1 MTEAKAMHKFLAL
14 LRIQLLARYADLKPS
29 NLKNIT
35 DQKEKKKARSTLL
48 AYVLLVVMFGGMI
61 IPYELFMM
69 DLLGQLGMEE
79 MLPALAV
86 TLSMVCTL
94 IMSFFFIM
102 TSLYFGKDAAYL
114 AALPIKSSTV
124 LSAKLTQ
131 VWISETLISTFFILP
146 ASIIYGIKVGADV
159 LFYVRMVL
167 VWMTVSILP
176 ICIVSFLSTL
186 LIRLSSLW
194 KHRETMMTVSGI
206 LLMVAYFVFVFT
218 ISSAPTDMMEDPE
231 MMMQMLSDNKGVLQ
245 QATRLFPPA
254 VWLTEGLLGD
264 WGQLALGLLVNAA
277 AAALTVW
284 LLSKPYRKLSLLQ
297 TQVPENKKVL
307 KGDKHFMPSTPFM
320 ACFKREWRQICRVS
334 TYALNTFPT
343 AFMPVLFVGM
353 MGYMLMSEGGAGELK
368 MALGTMGLPSGIVAA
383 VLAGL
388 MCFMAGI
395 NPAIATSV
403 SREGRNGHG
412 MLTSLPVN
420 PQVYAKA
427 KLALGMLLS
436 VAGVTVASI
445 VAGVMLPG
453 FLPDI
458 AAALVISILYCFIT
472 NVLSLYFDIR
482 NPKLDWMT
490 ETEAIKQGTGTL
502 KGMLVGLGILLAVAA
517 VSVGLFMLNANLLVY
532 TLAMVALLMI
542 ISWLVWQLLMRTAEK
557 HYWVG

>member
-1 MTEAKAMHKFLAL
+1 MRKFFAL

-29 NLKNIT
+29 NLKKIT
-35 DQKEKKKARSTLL
+35 DPKEKKKARSTIL
-48 AYVLLVVMFGGMI
+48 AYILVAVMFAGMI

-69 DLLGQLGMEE
+69 NLLSQLGMEE

-114 AALPIKSSTV
+114 AAMPIKSRTV

-131 VWISETLISTFFILP
+131 VWISETLISTLFILP
-146 ASIIYGIKVGADV
+146 ASIIYGIRVGVDA
-159 LFYVRMVL
+159 LFYLRMVP
-167 VWMTVSILP
+167 VWLTVSILP
-176 ICIVSFLSTL
+176 ICIVAFLSTL

-194 KHRETMMTVSGI
+194 KHRETMMTVGGI
-206 LLMVAYFVFVFT
+206 LMMLAYFVFVFAM
-218 ISSAPTDMMEDPE
+218 SSGPMDAMEDPA
-231 MMMQMLSDNKGVLQ
+231 MMMQLLTDNKATLQ

-264 WGQLALGLLVNAA
+264 WGQLALGLAVNAA
-277 AAALTVW
+277 AAVFTVLAL
-284 LLSKPYRKLSLLQ
+284 SGPYRKLSLLQ

-307 KGDKHFMPSTPFM
+307 KDDKHFRSSTPFM

-343 AFMPVLFVGM
+343 AFMPVIFVGM
-353 MGYMLMSEGGAGELK
+353 IGYMLMSEGGAGELK
-368 MALGTMGLPSGIVAA
+368 TALSTAGLPGGLVAA

-395 NPAIATSV
+395 NPAIATAV

-412 MLTSLPVN
+412 MLTSLPVK

-427 KLALGMLLS
+427 KMAVGMLLS
-436 VAGVTVASI
+436 VSGVTAASI
-445 VAGVMLPG
+445 VAAVLVPG

-458 AAALVISILYCFIT
+458 AVALVIGILYCLIT
-472 NVLSLYFDIR
+472 NALSLLFDIR
-482 NPKLDWMT
+482 APKLDWMT

-502 KGMLVGLGILLAVAA
+502 KGMLVGLGILLAVAGA
-517 VSVGLFMLNANLLVY
+517 SVGLFLLNAGLMVYGLVMAAV
-532 TLAMVALLMI
+532 LGVI
-542 ISWLVWQLLMRTAEK
+542 GWLCWTLLMRTAEK
-557 HYWVG
+557 SYWQD

>member
-1 MTEAKAMHKFLAL
+1 MRKFFAL

-29 NLKNIT
+29 NLKKIT
-35 DQKEKKKARSTLL
+35 DPKEKKKARSTIL
-48 AYVLLVVMFGGMI
+48 AYILVTVMFAGMI

-69 DLLGQLGMEE
+69 NLLGQLGMEK
-79 MLPALAV
+79 MLPAAAV

-114 AALPIKSSTV
+114 AAMPIQSRTV

-131 VWISETLISTFFILP
+131 VWISETLISTLFILP
-146 ASIIYGIKVGADV
+146 ASIIYGIRVGVDA
-159 LFYVRMVL
+159 LFYLRMVL
-167 VWMTVSILP
+167 VWLSVSILP
-176 ICIVSFLSTL
+176 ICIVAFLSTL

-194 KHRETMMTVSGI
+194 KHRETMMTVGGI
-206 LLMVAYFVFVFT
+206 LMMLAYFVFVFSM
-218 ISSAPTDMMEDPE
+218 SSGPMDAMEDPA
-231 MMMQMLSDNKGVLQ
+231 MMMQLLTDNKATLQ

-254 VWLTEGLLGD
+254 VWLTEGLLGN
-264 WGQLALGLLVNAA
+264 WGQLALGLAVNAA
-277 AAALTVW
+277 AAVFTVFA
-284 LLSKPYRKLSLLQ
+284 LSKVYRKLSLLQ

-307 KGDKHFMPSTPFM
+307 KGDKHFLSSTPFM

-343 AFMPVLFVGM
+343 AFMPVIFVGM
-353 MGYMLMSEGGAGELK
+353 IGYMLMSEGSSGELK
-368 MALGTMGLPSGIVAA
+368 TALETAGMPGGIVAA

-395 NPAIATSV
+395 NPAIATAV
-403 SREGRNGHG
+403 SREGRNGHS
-412 MLTSLPVN
+412 MLTSLPVK
-420 PQVYAKA
+420 PQVYAGA
-427 KLALGMLLS
+427 KMAVGMLLN
-436 VAGVTVASI
+436 VGGVI
-445 VAGVMLPG
+445 VACVVAAVLMPG

-458 AAALVISILYCFIT
+458 AVALVISILYCFIT
-472 NVLSLYFDIR
+472 NALSLQFDIR
-482 NPKLDWMT
+482 SPKLDWMT

-517 VSVGLFMLNANLLVY
+517 ASVGLFLLNAALMVYGLV
-532 TLAMVALLMI
+532 MVAVLALI
-542 ISWLVWQLLMRTAEK
+542 GWLCWKLLMRTAEK

>member
-1 MTEAKAMHKFLAL
+1 MRKFFAL

-29 NLKNIT
+29 NLKKIT
-35 DQKEKKKARSTLL
+35 DPKEKKKARSTIL
-48 AYVLLVVMFGGMI
+48 AYILVTVMFGAMI

-69 DLLGQLGMEE
+69 NLLSQLGMEN
-79 MLPALAV
+79 MLPAVAV

-114 AALPIKSSTV
+114 AAMPIKSRTV

-131 VWISETLISTFFILP
+131 VWISETLISTLFILP
-146 ASIIYGIKVGADV
+146 ASIIYGIRVGVDA
-159 LFYVRMVL
+159 LFYLRMVL
-167 VWMTVSILP
+167 VWLSVSILP
-176 ICIVSFLSTL
+176 ICIVAFLSTL

-194 KHRETMMTVSGI
+194 KHRETMMTVGGI
-206 LLMVAYFVFVFT
+206 LMMLAYFVFVFSM
-218 ISSAPTDMMEDPE
+218 SSGPMDAMEDPA
-231 MMMQMLSDNKGVLQ
+231 MMMQLLTDNKATLQ

-254 VWLTEGLLGD
+254 VWLTDGLLGD
-264 WGQLALGLLVNAA
+264 WGQLVLGLVVNAA
-277 AAALTVW
+277 AAVFTV
-284 LLSKPYRKLSLLQ
+284 LALSKVYRKLSLLQ

-307 KGDKHFMPSTPFM
+307 KGDKHFLSSTPFM

-353 MGYMLMSEGGAGELK
+353 IGYMLMSEGGAGELK
-368 MALGTMGLPSGIVAA
+368 TALSTAGLPGGLVAA

-395 NPAIATSV
+395 NPAIATAV

-412 MLTSLPVN
+412 MLTSLPVK
-420 PQVYAKA
+420 PQVYAGA
-427 KLALGMLLS
+427 KMAVGMLLS
-436 VAGVTVASI
+436 VGGVTVASV
-445 VAGVMLPG
+445 VACVLMPG

-458 AAALVISILYCFIT
+458 AVALVISILYCFIT
-472 NVLSLYFDIR
+472 NALSLLFDIR
-482 NPKLDWMT
+482 SPKLDWMT

-502 KGMLVGLGILLAVAA
+502 KGMLVGLGILLAAA
-517 VSVGLFMLNANLLVY
+517 GASVGLFLLNAGLMVYGLV
-532 TLAMVALLMI
+532 MVAVLALI
-542 ISWLVWQLLMRTAEK
+542 GWLCWTMLMRTAEK
-557 HYWVG
+557 HYFVG